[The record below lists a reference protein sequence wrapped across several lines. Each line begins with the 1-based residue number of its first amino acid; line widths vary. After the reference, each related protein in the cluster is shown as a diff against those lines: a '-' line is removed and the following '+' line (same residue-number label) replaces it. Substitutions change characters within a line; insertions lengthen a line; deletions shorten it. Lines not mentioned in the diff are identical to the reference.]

1 MAPAVPSRQDDII
14 LENCT
19 YTEVI
24 GELIWM
30 RTMPQHGHVCIIN
43 SHTTL

>member
-30 RTMPQHGHVCIIN
+30 HTMPQHGLELFI